1 MVSSKPSGH
10 LLKKK
15 KKKSWVCK
23 LWGPGAGGGRK
34 DGGGVRLKMEHLV
47 RCSEI
52 EIEQKI
58 YGFG

>member
-15 KKKSWVCK
+15 KKPGFKN
-23 LWGPGAGGGRK
+23 LGTWGRGRGK
-34 DGGGVRLKMEHLV
+34 DGGGVKLKMELLV

-52 EIEQKI
+52 EIEQKS
-58 YGFG
+58 YRFG